1 MKLDMDCF
9 RAVLLAIEDQQQ
21 FFVDNSGNV
30 TKTYL
35 NLDDLS
41 KTLPE
46 YNKADIAYA
55 VINLKDA
62 GYISASIKW
71 INSFICYCCISDVT
85 YEGHQLADKL
95 RDSQRWKKMK
105 AGLNAVRDYSLS
117 AIESIAEGMTSAAIT
132 AFLSQNP

>member
-9 RAVLLAIEDQQQ
+9 RAVFLAIEEQQQ
-21 FFVDNSGNV
+21 FFIDDSGCV

-35 NLDDLS
+35 SLEDLS
-41 KTLPE
+41 KVLPE

-55 VINLKDA
+55 VINLEDA
-62 GYISASIKW
+62 GYISANIKW
-71 INSFICYCCISDVT
+71 TNSFIYYCSISAVT

-105 AGLNAVRDYSLS
+105 AGLNAVRDYSLA

-132 AFLSQNP
+132 AYLAQKP

>member
-21 FFVDNSGNV
+21 FFVDDSGCV

-35 NLDDLS
+35 SLEDLS
-41 KTLPE
+41 KVLPE
-46 YNKADIAYA
+46 YN
-55 VINLKDA
+55 NA
-62 GYISASIKW
+62 GYISANIKW
-71 INSFICYCCISDVT
+71 TNSFIYDCSISAVT

-105 AGLNAVRDYSLS
+105 AGLNAVRDYSLA

-132 AFLSQNP
+132 AYLAQKP